1 MLHRASN
8 VGQIKKRRSSKKAVS
23 FVYIWGLGYS
33 LGPVSGYPMFVI
45 IAGGVV
51 AGYPVCASGVG
62 HVAGAET
69 CGDYQRENAQ
79 FDCAEDVLFG
89 SFRFHDFKFT
99 NWMAGDGRGLTVFLS
114 VRGL

>member
-1 MLHRASN
+1 MLHRGSN

-33 LGPVSGYPMFVI
+33 LSPMAGDPMFVI

-51 AGYPVCASGVG
+51 AGDPVCAGGVG
-62 HVAGAET
+62 HIAGAET

-79 FDCAEDVLFG
+79 PDGAEDVLFG

-99 NWMAGDGRGLTVFLS
+99 DWMAGDGRGLTVFLS
-114 VRGL
+114 VKGL